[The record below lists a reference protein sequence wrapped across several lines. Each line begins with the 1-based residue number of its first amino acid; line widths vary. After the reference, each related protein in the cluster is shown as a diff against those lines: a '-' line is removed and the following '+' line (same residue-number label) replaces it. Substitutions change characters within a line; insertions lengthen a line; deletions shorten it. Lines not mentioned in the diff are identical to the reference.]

1 MEFMLFRR
9 KKSIQQESSDYS
21 LANIR
26 TSIIGHDHVLPGPFG
41 SRKIF
46 YADYVASG
54 RSFQPIE
61 DSIQQHVLPLY
72 ANTHTEASATGRQT
86 SAFREQARQI
96 ISKAIGATE
105 DDAVLFCG
113 SGCTG
118 AIDKL
123 IQILGLKLPDGLDK
137 YGLKAAIAPEKRPVV
152 FIGPYEHHSN
162 DVQWRETIAD
172 VITIEETADGL
183 LDIDD
188 LERQLDIHKDRPLL
202 IGSFSTASNVTG
214 IITDPVPVAKLLHQ
228 YGALA
233 AFDYAAAAPYVPIDI
248 NQPDNAYFDAIYIS
262 PHKYLGGPGTP
273 GILVV
278 KKKWASNKTPV
289 IPGGGTV
296 SYVSPCAQTYLDDI
310 CHREEGGTPDI
321 IGSIR
326 AGLVFDLKQKIG
338 DDLIAAAEE
347 SLAKQA
353 LKHWVEHPNIQ
364 ILGSQTAKRLP
375 IFSFLVKSNDK
386 FLHYNFV
393 VALLDDLFGIQA
405 RGGCSC
411 AGPYGH
417 RLLDIDLETSQ
428 EYEKIISTGLEIL
441 KPGWV
446 RVGFNYFN
454 SRQEAELLITAIEW
468 IAYHGHLLLPLY
480 DFDCCTGRWTH
491 HLRKGEALSRL
502 DALHCQNEQKR
513 APVTIQQMTNIAESQ
528 IKIAAS
534 LPSKPKPQSLQETP
548 EHLLWFRQD

>member
-1 MEFMLFRR
+1 MFFRR
-9 KKSIQQESSDYS
+9 KPKAKQGFDDYS
-21 LANIR
+21 LSNIR
-26 TSIIGHDHVLPGPFG
+26 ANIIGHDHVLSGPFG
-41 SRKIF
+41 SRKMF

-61 DSIQQHVLPLY
+61 DTISRHVLPLY

-86 SAFREQARQI
+86 SAFREQAREI
-96 ISKAIGATE
+96 IANALNAGDE
-105 DDAVLFCG
+105 DVVIFCG

-123 IQILGLKLPDGLDK
+123 IQILGLKLPNGLSA
-137 YGLKAAIAPEKRPVV
+137 YGVEIAIDPKNRPIV

-162 DVQWRETIAD
+162 DVQWRETIAE
-172 VITIEETADGL
+172 VVTIEETADGL
-183 LDIDD
+183 LDVDD
-188 LERQLDIHKDRPLL
+188 LERQLETYKDRPLL

-233 AFDYAAAAPYVPIDI
+233 AFDYAAAAPYVDIDI
-248 NQPDNAYFDAIYIS
+248 NQPDGAHFDAIYIS

-273 GILVV
+273 GLLVV
-278 KKKWASNKTPV
+278 KKNWAKNKTPV

-296 SYVSPCAQTYLDDI
+296 SYVSPCAQTYFDDI

-338 DDLIAAAEE
+338 NEIIETAERDF
-347 SLAKQA
+347 AKQA
-353 LKHWVEHPNIQ
+353 LKRWGAHPNIQ
-364 ILGSQTAKRLP
+364 ILGSNTADRLP
-375 IFSFLVKSNDK
+375 IFSFLVKSNNK

-428 EYEKIISTGLEIL
+428 QYEKIIATGLEIL

-446 RVGFNYFN
+446 RIGFNYFN
-454 SRQEAELLITAIEW
+454 SKQEADLLLTAVEW
-468 IAYHGHLLLPLY
+468 IADHGHLLLPLY
-480 DFDCCTGRWTH
+480 DFDCGSGKWIH
-491 HLRKGEALSRL
+491 HLRKDETLHRL
-502 DALHCQNEQKR
+502 DNLMCDFEQENPTKAIDEMIKIAKR
-513 APVTIQQMTNIAESQ
+513 Q
-528 IKIAAS
+528 IKIATS
-534 LPSKPKPQSLQETP
+534 LPAKSKPKELQETP
-548 EHLLWFRQD
+548 EHLLWFLQS

>member
-1 MEFMLFRR
+1 MLFRR
-9 KKSIQQESSDYS
+9 KPKTKQRFDDYS

-26 TSIIGHDHVLPGPFG
+26 ANIIGYDHVLSGPFG
-41 SRKIF
+41 SRKMF

-54 RSFQPIE
+54 RSYAPIE
-61 DSIQQHVLPLY
+61 DMISSHVLPLY

-86 SAFREQARQI
+86 SAFREQARAI
-96 ISKAIGATE
+96 IARSLNASDE
-105 DDAVLFCG
+105 DVVIFCG

-123 IQILGLKLPDGLDK
+123 IQILGLKLPKGLSV
-137 YGLKAAIAPEKRPVV
+137 YGIKTAIDRQNRPVV

-162 DVQWRETIAD
+162 DVQWRETIAE
-172 VITIEETADGL
+172 VVTIKETDNGL
-183 LDIDD
+183 LDLAD
-188 LERQLDIHKDRPLL
+188 LKQQLETYKDRPFL

-233 AFDYAAAAPYVPIDI
+233 AFDYAAAAPYVDIDI
-248 NQPDNAYFDAIYIS
+248 NQPDEEHFDAVFIS

-273 GILVV
+273 GLLVI
-278 KKKWASNKTPV
+278 KKNWANNKTPV

-338 DDLIAAAEE
+338 NEVIKNAEQNF
-347 SLAKQA
+347 AKQA
-353 LKHWVEHPNIQ
+353 LNRWGVHQNIQ
-364 ILGSQTAKRLP
+364 VLGSNTADRLP
-375 IFSFLVKSNDK
+375 IFSFLVKSGKK

-428 EYEKIISTGLEIL
+428 QYEKIISTGLEII

-454 SRQEAELLITAIEW
+454 SEQEAELLITAIEW
-468 IAYHGHLLLPLY
+468 IADHGHSLLPLY
-480 DFDCCTGRWTH
+480 DFDCGSGKWTH
-491 HLRKGEALSRL
+491 HLRKNETLRCL
-502 DALHCQNEQKR
+502 DNLTDDFEQENPAK
-513 APVTIQQMTNIAESQ
+513 TIDEM
-528 IKIAAS
+528 IKIAERQIKSAVF
-534 LPSKPKPQSLQETP
+534 LPVKPRQEELQEIP
-548 EHLLWFRQD
+548 EHLLWFLQN